1 MTLAVFKRVEK
12 LPVVNERSNKLAN
25 LLKVSL
31 LRCFTTLVGIL
42 HIPAAL
48 PLSRV
53 EKISLTFYLSVGER
67 KKELKFSFVR

>member
-1 MTLAVFKRVEK
+1 MALAVFKRVEK
-12 LPVVNERSNKLAN
+12 LPVVNERLNKLAN

-31 LRCFTTLVGIL
+31 LRCFTLVGIL
-42 HIPAAL
+42 RIPVAL

-53 EKISLTFYLSVGER
+53 EKISLAFYLSVGER